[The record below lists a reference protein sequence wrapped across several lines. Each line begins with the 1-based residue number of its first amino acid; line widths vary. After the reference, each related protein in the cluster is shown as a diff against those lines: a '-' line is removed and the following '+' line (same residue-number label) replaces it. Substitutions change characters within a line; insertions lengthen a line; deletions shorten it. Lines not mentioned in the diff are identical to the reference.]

1 MTVNQIDWREVI
13 FDLIRAPSMPEDF
26 AAQRALFLQQIDW
39 SVIIKE
45 LREVPMQRVEIAKAV
60 DGFISEA
67 QIRAYAEENA
77 SPGHFR
83 GELLLDLWM
92 RKTGKRREDAPMRPA
107 YLRAMPSA
115 RSVKP

>member
-60 DGFISEA
+60 DGCISEA
-67 QIRAYAEENA
+67 QIRAYA
-77 SPGHFR
+77 GHFR